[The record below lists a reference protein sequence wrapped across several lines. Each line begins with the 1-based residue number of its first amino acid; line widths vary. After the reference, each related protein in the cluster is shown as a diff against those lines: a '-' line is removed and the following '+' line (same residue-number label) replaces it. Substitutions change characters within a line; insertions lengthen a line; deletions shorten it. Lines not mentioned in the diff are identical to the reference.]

1 MAVAVNKNNSSNSS
15 NSSNRVPLLPNSG
28 RELLLDLK
36 RSTQQN
42 VGSNK
47 DVPVLP
53 TYNNKLVQSCLQDLH
68 GTIQELELKTRLQ
81 QQARL
86 NDPKPGMSDRPSI
99 LLHDKTIRR
108 HKQCLLAYH
117 HYRMEIIKNIQRSKM
132 AANDMT
138 MTMIG
143 GGGAN
148 SNNNNNNAASN
159 GNGGPISTSAQE
171 VDFAY
176 QYSSLREQYSNSVF
190 ELDLL
195 PPTSHMV
202 QVRVLHNIG
211 QIVLPDSGRSI
222 SMNKGSCLFLDR
234 ADVTDFLRQG
244 LVQLYDGEEVDF

>member
-1 MAVAVNKNNSSNSS
+1 MAVAVNNNNSS
-15 NSSNRVPLLPNSG
+15 NSSNRVQLLPNSG

-42 VGSNK
+42 VGNNK
-47 DVPVLP
+47 EVPVLP

-138 MTMIG
+138 MIGGG

-148 SNNNNNNAASN
+148 SNAASSN
-159 GNGGPISTSAQE
+159 GNGGPISTNAQE
-171 VDFAY
+171 VDFAH

-190 ELDLL
+190 ELDVL

-202 QVRVLHNIG
+202 QVRVLQNIG